1 MTTRSAGAAAAP
13 RRRGRPRADEA
24 QITQDQVLG
33 VSLRAFAAKGYHGM
47 SVRDLNKELGVSHN
61 LIHRRFGSKAKLWEA
76 TVDRWFVEFTDQLD
90 PVLDSILPG
99 EPLEAFRAFIVA
111 FIVESAAKPDL
122 LRMTMVEAATDG
134 PRLDYL
140 WERHLRPFGQRV
152 RRVVSSLEG
161 SERYVMVP
169 QGTMFFLLAHG
180 AIAPASHRPLALKLD
195 RGEEPTAPAALH
207 RHANAVADLLL
218 GVDPTIRLRS
228 SAAAAKRRR
237 RGEGRRELSAR

>member
-1 MTTRSAGAAAAP
+1 MTTGSAGAATAP

-161 SERYVMVP
+161 GERYVMVP

-195 RGEEPTAPAALH
+195 REEPTDPAVLH

-228 SAAAAKRRR
+228 SAASAKRRR
-237 RGEGRRELSAR
+237 RGSGRRELSAR